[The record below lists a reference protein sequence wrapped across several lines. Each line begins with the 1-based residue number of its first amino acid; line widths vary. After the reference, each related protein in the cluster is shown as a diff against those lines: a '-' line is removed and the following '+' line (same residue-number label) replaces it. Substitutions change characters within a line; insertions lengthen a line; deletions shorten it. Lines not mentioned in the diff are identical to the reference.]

1 MNRYNYQ
8 FIGDEYKDEIR
19 WNKDYIKIFTLDI
32 ETECEHGLS

>member
-8 FIGDEYKDEIR
+8 FIARQYKDEIR

-32 ETECEHGLS
+32 ETECEHGFS